1 MGSAEKIFHEVSLS
15 GGKDST
21 AMLLLMIER
30 SMPIWCTG
38 KLKTHL
44 INKEVNRL
52 KGDYHALHYVGIAA
66 DEPKRIKNKQYP
78 LVDWGITEAE
88 VLKMCYD
95 HGYDWG

>member
-1 MGSAEKIFHEVSLS
+1 MMGSAEKIFHEVSLS

-52 KGDYHALHYVGIAA
+52 KGDYHALHGSKTSSIRWWIGVSL
-66 DEPKRIKNKQYP
+66 KQR
-78 LVDWGITEAE
+78 
-88 VLKMCYD
+88 C
-95 HGYDWG
+95 